1 MCWCTT
7 YVPDIVSQSA
17 APLPPD
23 NTSPAWTWHICYFLV
38 SLMVLA
44 SFVGNWLGISFRFGL
59 DKKVGY
65 VRGSL
70 RDGDKAIR
78 RRGAVVNRAWLKVTS
93 FFCYL
98 LFLNARLR

>member
-1 MCWCTT
+1 
-7 YVPDIVSQSA
+7 
-17 APLPPD
+17 
-23 NTSPAWTWHICYFLV
+23 
-38 SLMVLA
+38 MVLA

-78 RRGAVVNRAWLKVTS
+78 RRGAVVNVAEGD
-93 FFCYL
+93 FFFL
-98 LFLNARLR
+98 LSTFFER

>member
-1 MCWCTT
+1 
-7 YVPDIVSQSA
+7 
-17 APLPPD
+17 
-23 NTSPAWTWHICYFLV
+23 
-38 SLMVLA
+38 MVLA

-78 RRGAVVNRAWLKVTS
+78 RQGAVVNRAWLKVTS
-93 FFCYL
+93 FVLSTFSERWVTIICT
-98 LFLNARLR
+98 